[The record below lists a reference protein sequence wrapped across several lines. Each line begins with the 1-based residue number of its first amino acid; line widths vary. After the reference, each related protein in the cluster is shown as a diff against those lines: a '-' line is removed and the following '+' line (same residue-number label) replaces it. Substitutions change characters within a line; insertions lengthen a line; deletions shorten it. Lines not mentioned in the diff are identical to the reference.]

1 MKKIFLVTMLSLSG
15 GLHAAEYINSGA
27 PWDYVY
33 CGEKDGKSFYGSCS
47 TAGRSVEIHKVRDTV
62 IKFVFKQDGA
72 AYGQGNWFFAKQ
84 DGKDKN
90 TYHVVNLR
98 TSANDDGMVGTV
110 VFYGDEQ
117 VIFKTWKASAPNDL
131 ENMTQETFFL
141 TYAGE

>member
-1 MKKIFLVTMLSLSG
+1 
-15 GLHAAEYINSGA
+15 
-27 PWDYVY
+27 
-33 CGEKDGKSFYGSCS
+33 
-47 TAGRSVEIHKVRDTV
+47 
-62 IKFVFKQDGA
+62 
-72 AYGQGNWFFAKQ
+72 
-84 DGKDKN
+84 
-90 TYHVVNLR
+90 VVNLR